1 MPLPHIDF
9 DPLNQE
15 AHTTQASQEPQMA
28 LLAHLRQC
36 QFATGPV
43 HRMHALAQR
52 VMAFASPRTI
62 SLLLLVALMCMALLS
77 IQFGSP

>member
-9 DPLNQE
+9 DPT
-15 AHTTQASQEPQMA
+15 AHEVQPPQASQEPQMA

-36 QFATGPV
+36 QFAIGPA
-43 HRMHALAQR
+43 HRMHAMAQR
-52 VMAFASPRTI
+52 AMAFASPRTI
-62 SLLLLVALMCMALLS
+62 SVLLLVALLCVALLS